1 MVLHIRTYEY
11 ALRTSGSLLGKF
23 SGRPRGVTFPSG
35 TAPMANKLG
44 WVVTY
49 LKGLLPINLHH
60 SLVMWSCYTTWQ
72 IIFSKILKPEISSTR
87 ILMAT
92 KPDMVITY
100 PEGFPP
106 ITSLDPLTSWSCEVT
121 WQIKYFVSPLALDQW
136 RPNTGRWWIA
146 FKGFQPQIHRTF

>member
-1 MVLHIRTYEY
+1 M
-11 ALRTSGSLLGKF
+11 GKF
-23 SGRPRGVTFPSG
+23 PSV

-49 LKGLLPINLHH
+49 LKGLLPIKLHG
-60 SLVMWSCYTTWQ
+60 SLVMWSCCITWQ
-72 IIFSKILKPEISSTR
+72 IIFSKILKHEISSTT

-100 PEGFPP
+100 HEGFPP
-106 ITSLDPLTSWSCEVT
+106 ITSLDPLTSWSYEVT
-121 WQIKYFVSPLALDQW
+121 WQIEYFISPLALDQW
-136 RPNTGRWWIA
+136 RPNTARWWIA